1 MPKKSQ
7 PEVIKRKKSR
17 FAFVG
22 DTISELRKV
31 VWPTRQET
39 LRLTVMVLIVCITI
53 GLVLGAIDYGFAE
66 LVSKVLLGGA

>member
-39 LRLTVMVLIVCITI
+39 LRLTIMVLIVCITI
-53 GLVLGAIDYGFAE
+53 GLLLGAIDYGFAE
-66 LVSKVLLGGA
+66 LVSKGLLGGG